1 MLSLAAEG
9 SSLYSTSRAWCLSVV
24 LREGCELRGIGVEE
38 ANERIESARE
48 MAADAERE
56 VDSRDSL
63 ESGENKM
70 ENGID
75 EI

>member
-1 MLSLAAEG
+1 
-9 SSLYSTSRAWCLSVV
+9 

-48 MAADAERE
+48 MAAEAERE